1 MPGNTRLLLIQFIVL
16 ILRLSMAILCFIS
29 SWIVSVSMAIIRLD
43 DVVLVVF
50 DITAVD
56 PILSAV
62 CEMDM
67 VDFLKSISDHLRPN
81 NSERRIPVA
90 NANLNNA

>member
-1 MPGNTRLLLIQFIVL
+1 
-16 ILRLSMAILCFIS
+16 
-29 SWIVSVSMAIIRLD
+29 MAIIRFD

-67 VDFLKSISDHLRPN
+67 VDFLKSISDHLRPS

-90 NANLNNA
+90 NANLNSAWCSVFEILDRKFLTSLQIM